1 MNNKQEYEYFYNK
14 YYSHF
19 EKLIKRFLIVEKNKK
34 KNGNFVYNELV
45 NYLSIAFHNKID
57 LTTNLNLKNFLSIFE
72 KGIIKYEDDQ
82 INLVFENEIKPNFDK
97 IGLSVLPLSYTI
109 RKLLIEIALVNIAN
123 EISRLLQSNRN
134 LFNLFYAIGEFKE
147 FEIKEYAGLSV
158 EDTEIFKSLNQQL
171 YPDYYTNRILQN
183 DTDEDK
189 FYENNTKPNK
199 SKTHDLPISIAML
212 YEIGFFELEKIK
224 NLSPNN
230 QAKIIAFIQQK
241 DIENSNIQRAIS
253 GNIRVLFPDSN
264 KEDGLRYTSH
274 KHLEKVKLLL
284 NTIKLGNK

>member
-1 MNNKQEYEYFYNK
+1 MNYKQEYEYFYNK

-19 EKLIKRFLIVEKNKK
+19 ENLIKLFLIVEKSKK
-34 KNGNFVYNELV
+34 KNGNFVYNDLE
-45 NYLSIAFHNKID
+45 NYLSIEFQNKFV
-57 LTTNLNLKNFLSIFE
+57 LATNPNLKNFVSIFE
-72 KGIIKYEDDQ
+72 KGIIKYEDNE
-82 INLVFENEIKPNFDK
+82 IELAFENEIKPNFDK
-97 IGLSVLPLSYTI
+97 IGFSGLPLSYTL

-123 EISRLLQSNRN
+123 EISRLLQSNRS
-134 LFNLFYAIGEFKE
+134 LFNLFYAIGEFEE

-158 EDTEIFKSLNQQL
+158 EDTEIYKSLNQQL

-189 FYENNTKPNK
+189 FYENDTKLIK
-199 SKTHDLPISIAML
+199 TKTHDLPISIAML

-241 DIENSNIQRAIS
+241 NIENNNIVRAIS

-264 KEDGLRYTSH
+264 KEDGFKYTSH
-274 KHLEKVKLLL
+274 KHLEKVKLVLA
-284 NTIKLGNK
+284 TIKLGNK